1 MKKFISVFLCTV
13 VFTVNAIFTPYATT
27 VYASG
32 IVTDIAKS
40 ISFDN
45 VVKMVKSLYK
55 VGYNVATTGSGDGA
69 ASSKAL
75 DSIWGEDSAVNKWL
89 QTKLFPFMD
98 ANKNIDLTNPDSPIT
113 YDKDKQLVEFNPT
126 FTTELNQQLQD
137 KVHALD
143 GYYLLE
149 PENVYSD
156 DYWRKNCGVS
166 DKLFDFVKERLL
178 NKFATPQAVRIF
190 IFIGHR
196 TLSCI

>member
-1 MKKFISVFLCTV
+1 MKKFISVFLCAV
-13 VFTVNAIFTPYATT
+13 VFTVNVIFTQYVST

-32 IVTDIAKS
+32 IVTDIAKT

-98 ANKNIDLTNPDSPIT
+98 SSRNIDLTKDNCPI
-113 YDKDKQLVEFNPT
+113 F
-126 FTTELNQQLQD
+126 
-137 KVHALD
+137 
-143 GYYLLE
+143 YYNE
-149 PENVYSD
+149 
-156 DYWRKNCGVS
+156 
-166 DKLFDFVKERLL
+166 
-178 NKFATPQAVRIF
+178 
-190 IFIGHR
+190 
-196 TLSCI
+196 

>member
-13 VFTVNAIFTPYATT
+13 VFTVSVIFMPYAIT
-27 VYASG
+27 VYASDFVG
-32 IVTDIAKS
+32 NVVKS

-55 VGYNVATTGSGDGA
+55 VGYNVATTGSGDGV

-98 ANKNIDLTNPDSPIT
+98 ANRNIDLTNPDSPIT

-137 KVHALD
+137 SIHALD
-143 GYYLLE
+143 GYYLYE
-149 PENVYSD
+149 PSYSYTYTD
-156 DYWRKNCGVS
+156 FE
-166 DKLFDFVKERLL
+166 KLF
-178 NKFATPQAVRIF
+178 TP
-190 IFIGHR
+190 
-196 TLSCI
+196 